1 MFELHPQL
9 EADTVDLGASSLCR
23 ILLMNDQQFPWLIL
37 VPQVEQA
44 SEIYQLDKVQQT
56 QLLAEIST
64 VSKTLMQ
71 LFSGHKLNT
80 AALGNMVP
88 QLHIHLIVRYT
99 TDLAWPNPVWGR
111 KAASPYND
119 QQLEEISIS
128 LKNKLQHAL
137 PEFKPC

>member
-9 EADTVDLGASSLCR
+9 KADTIDLGSSPLCR

-37 VPQVEQA
+37 VPQVEQV

-64 VSKTLMQ
+64 VSKSLMQ
-71 LFSGHKLNT
+71 LFRGHKLNT
-80 AALGNMVP
+80 AALGNMVS

-99 TDLAWPNPVWGR
+99 TDVAWPNPVWGR
-111 KAASPYND
+111 QSPNPYSD
-119 QQLEEISIS
+119 QQLQEISSS
-128 LKNKLQHAL
+128 LKNKLQKAL